1 MIRAIAIRRGLN
13 LDSAHPGIDGR
24 FSGIEIFIETTK
36 TQFSPFPLSALP
48 NCLAELLASHNTPR
62 KAKGGRSIFT
72 QNSSWRHNYVM
83 KNIYFF
89 RRVSLFTEKE
99 FQNSV
104 TRLGLTP
111 LLFLVVLTACGGG
124 NSDPP
129 SSGSIAGNWQMSLQ
143 NNPGKT
149 PSGFLLQTGN
159 ALNGSFLFSGNC
171 AGVGPAQG
179 AVSGSNISMTVSEAD
194 QVLSLTGTAS
204 ADGSSMSG
212 NYTVLASGC
221 GGPETGTWNGSQV
234 KALTGNF
241 QGVFTSTV
249 TNDLVFHFTGNLTQG
264 PNTGASYASLS
275 GSMTSTDA
283 SCFTSSSISGQI
295 TGTSAVLNLATSEG
309 VSLGK
314 ISTTL
319 TADATSMTGT
329 YAFIN
334 TQVPLA
340 CGSDYGTVV
349 FTIQPSA
356 TM

>member
-1 MIRAIAIRRGLN
+1 
-13 LDSAHPGIDGR
+13 
-24 FSGIEIFIETTK
+24 
-36 TQFSPFPLSALP
+36 
-48 NCLAELLASHNTPR
+48 
-62 KAKGGRSIFT
+62 
-72 QNSSWRHNYVM
+72 M
-83 KNIYFF
+83 KNIYLF
-89 RRVSLFTEKE
+89 RRVSLFADEE

-124 NSDPP
+124 SPDPP
-129 SSGSIAGNWQMSLQ
+129 SPGSIAGNWQMSLQ

-159 ALNGSFLFSGNC
+159 SLNGTFLFSGNC

-179 AVSGSNISMTVSEAD
+179 TVSGLNVSMTISEAD
-194 QVLSLTGTAS
+194 QVLGLAGTAS
-204 ADGSSMSG
+204 SDGSSMSG

-221 GGPETGTWNGSQV
+221 GGPETGTWSANQV
-234 KALTGNF
+234 KALTGSF
-241 QGVFTSTV
+241 QATFTSVV
-249 TNDLVFHFTGNLTQG
+249 TNDLVFHFAGTLTQG

-275 GSMTSTDA
+275 GTMTSTDA
-283 SCFTSSSISGQI
+283 SCFSSASVSGLI
-295 TGTSAVLNLATSEG
+295 TGTSAVLNLATSDG

-319 TADATSMTGT
+319 TTDASSMTGT

-349 FTIQPSA
+349 FSIQPSA